1 MKNRAIPNYSLDKEN
16 LSMVKYGAACK
27 LDYLPSSRRE
37 LTMTKEDVQE
47 NKPYEL
53 RKRFKSSAF
62 SKQVKAG
69 SISVNFFTLLSSKM
83 DLDN

>member
-1 MKNRAIPNYSLDKEN
+1 M
-16 LSMVKYGAACK
+16 AAAYK

-47 NKPYEL
+47 NAPYEL
-53 RKRFKSSAF
+53 RKRFKSSTF

-69 SISVNFFTLLSSKM
+69 SISVSFFTLLSFKI